1 MIVIGVVAEWSIAL
15 VLIYTWLNISI
26 GETMFI
32 CQFCDRELRNP
43 GAKATHV
50 PFCKLNPCRTQRPK
64 SPDAH
69 KKKGTPAWNKGLVG
83 DARCAHSEETKKKFL
98 GNPGKGKTS
107 EVEAE
112 RIRKITESAEIKNG
126 GLRHGSGRGKKGWYC
141 SIFCDSSWELAYLLW
156 AKDHNKSVSRNVGVR
171 YYEFQ
176 GRIRKYIP
184 DFIVDGNLVEIKGY
198 KTEQWDAKISANP
211 DIFVLYKEEMRPIL
225 DYVVNKYG
233 KNFIELYE
241 RGVDTL
247 EVKRL

>member
-1 MIVIGVVAEWSIAL
+1 
-15 VLIYTWLNISI
+15 
-26 GETMFI
+26 MFI

-112 RIRKITESAEIKNG
+112 RIRKLPKVLKLRMVGCVMGLEG
-126 GLRHGSGRGKKGWYC
+126 GRR
-141 SIFCDSSWELAYLLW
+141 
-156 AKDHNKSVSRNVGVR
+156 VG
-171 YYEFQ
+171 
-176 GRIRKYIP
+176 I
-184 DFIVDGNLVEIKGY
+184 
-198 KTEQWDAKISANP
+198 
-211 DIFVLYKEEMRPIL
+211 VLYFVI
-225 DYVVNKYG
+225 VVG
-233 KNFIELYE
+233 S
-241 RGVDTL
+241 
-247 EVKRL
+247 